1 MTLPTGMG
9 EVPEYEST
17 GCESQI
23 TVNSTLFKSYPF
35 SCVFVIVLLI
45 FVGFF
50 FFAFSC
56 TCQPF
61 VSHNIFCVVVCE
73 HLYNVRCDHLKS

>member
-45 FVGFF
+45 FVVFF
-50 FFAFSC
+50 FLLFHVHVNLLCLIIYFVLW
-56 TCQPF
+56 F
-61 VSHNIFCVVVCE
+61 VSIYTMCA
-73 HLYNVRCDHLKS
+73 L